1 MSDKGQHYYTNSA
14 DLHKKRQH
22 THTPLM
28 RDNSSSDDGIDR
40 WLENEEAMLS
50 DSFDTLDIGQSVN
63 QQYSS
68 FNESSAL
75 HHSHNS
81 LVTQKNLQ
89 QQGQHRRNDTSC
101 PVIGDTQLRH
111 TADIRTYYSFKNKK
125 KANILPTTI
134 IASPYNRIFKFG
146 LFNVMQSKCLVDTFY
161 EDNNLVIS
169 APTGSGKTVLL
180 ELSIIRAL
188 LNSGANSKII
198 YVAPTKSLCNERAK
212 DWEKKF
218 KPFGIECKEYTGD
231 TQNSTIAS
239 IHKTAIIVTTPEK
252 WDSMTRRW
260 VDHRKLMSLIKLIL
274 IDEVHILNEKR
285 GAVLETCV
293 SRMKTVSNQIRYI
306 AVSATVPNLNDIST
320 WLNAKPITFSEEYRP
335 VRLDRFVY
343 GYPQKEDNMFLFDRK
358 LDWKLITRHHSKAQQ

>member
-1 MSDKGQHYYTNSA
+1 
-14 DLHKKRQH
+14 
-22 THTPLM
+22 M
-28 RDNSSSDDGIDR
+28 RDNSSSDDDIDR

-50 DSFDTLDIGQSVN
+50 DSFDMLDIGQRVN

-68 FNESSAL
+68 FNESNPL

-81 LVTQKNLQ
+81 FVIQNNLQ
-89 QQGQHRRNDTSC
+89 QQGQHRHNDTSY

-111 TADIRTYYSFKNKK
+111 TADI
-125 KANILPTTI
+125 P
-134 IASPYNRIFKFG
+134 SPYNRIFKFG

-161 EDNNLVIS
+161 ENSNLVIS

-188 LNSGANSKII
+188 LNSGTDSKII
-198 YVAPTKSLCNERAK
+198 YMAPTKSLCSERAN

-231 TQNSTIAS
+231 TQNSTVAS
-239 IHKTAIIVTTPEK
+239 IRKTAIIVTTPEK

-293 SRMKTVSNQIRYI
+293 SRMKTVNNQIRYI

-320 WLNAKPITFSEEYRP
+320 WLNAKPIAFSEEYRP

-343 GYPQKEDNMFLFDRK
+343 GYPHKEDNMFLFDRK
-358 LDWKLITRHHSKAQQ
+358 LDWKLVYDQMIVYF